1 MEYQLRTDLS
11 LVYVTL
17 SGEETVVTSTH
28 LGEGFCDELW
38 FWKVIGVPEDV
49 REGGRVG
56 GEQSMAIEEATVC
69 KGVAVLFYPGMY
81 DVVVLLVS

>member
-1 MEYQLRTDLS
+1 MTCA
-11 LVYVTL
+11 
-17 SGEETVVTSTH
+17 H

-49 REGGRVG
+49 REGRRIG
-56 GEQSMAIEEATVC
+56 GKQSMAIEEATVC
-69 KGVAVLFYPGMY
+69 KGLAVLFYPGMN

>member
-1 MEYQLRTDLS
+1 
-11 LVYVTL
+11 VYITL
-17 SGEETVVTSTH
+17 CGEETIMTCAH

-49 REGGRVG
+49 REGRRIG
-56 GEQSMAIEEATVC
+56 GKQSMAIEEATVC
-69 KGVAVLFYPGMY
+69 KGLAVLFYPGMN